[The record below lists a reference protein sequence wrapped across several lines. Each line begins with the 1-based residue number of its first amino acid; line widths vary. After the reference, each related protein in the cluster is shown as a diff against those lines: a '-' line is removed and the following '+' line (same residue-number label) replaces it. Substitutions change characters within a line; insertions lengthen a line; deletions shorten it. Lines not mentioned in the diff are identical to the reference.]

1 VAHAGRGSARVA
13 VDIGGTFTDLVCLA
27 PDGRVHTRK
36 VPSTT
41 RNYADAMLG
50 GLGDLLRDAGC
61 PGDEI
66 GDVVHGTTV
75 ASNAILELKGAR
87 TGLITTAGFRDT
99 LEIRRL
105 RMPRLYDL
113 GWQKPPPL
121 VERRLRLEVRERITG
136 RGDVAA
142 PLDRDDAA
150 RAVRRLVAD
159 GVEALAVCLIN
170 SYANPAH
177 ERAVRAVVERVAP
190 HLTLCLS
197 SDVLPEVKEYERTST
212 TVINAYLLPVV
223 TRYLESLIE
232 GLTAIGVRSP
242 LRIMQSN
249 GGTMDARRAA
259 RLPIHIVESG
269 PAAGVIG
276 AQALAR
282 RMALPDVI
290 TLDMGGTTA
299 KAAIVERGE
308 LQRAAEYEVGGGIMQ
323 GSRLPRGGGYLL
335 RVPSLDLAEVG
346 AGGGSLIR
354 VDSGGS
360 MRVGPESAGAVP
372 GPVCYDLG
380 GSEPTVT
387 DANVLLGYLNPDALV
402 DGAVPLNAAR
412 AREALERCVARPLSL
427 DATAAAYGAYQL
439 ASASMI
445 RAIKAVSSER
455 GRDPRGFALCAFGGN
470 GPVFAVAIA
479 RALGIARVVVP
490 PHPGLFSAFGLLY
503 ADVECHLARTYRRQ
517 VDRVDPLEL
526 REAWRSLEETA
537 VRELA
542 ADGWAPRDI
551 GTARSADLRYR
562 GQSFELTVP
571 VPSGETGGA
580 AIGSVVDAFHA
591 QHERTYGHRGDA
603 GDPVE
608 IVTLR
613 VHARVRTDR
622 PGAPGRAPSATAD
635 DGPARTRRA
644 YFGRDAGWCLT
655 PVVRRG
661 ALTERRP
668 GPLVVEE
675 YDATCV
681 VPPGA
686 SAALDQFG
694 NIAIDTGE
702 GGARVG

>member
-1 VAHAGRGSARVA
+1 VAHAGRGSVRIA
-13 VDIGGTFTDLVCLA
+13 VDIGGTFTDMVCLG
-27 PDGRVHTRK
+27 PGGRVHTRK
-36 VPSTT
+36 VPSTAH
-41 RNYADAMLG
+41 NYADAIVA
-50 GLGDLLRDAGC
+50 GLGELLRDIGC
-61 PGDEI
+61 PGREV

-75 ASNAILELKGAR
+75 ASNAILELTGAR
-87 TGLITTAGFRDT
+87 TGLITTQGFRDT

-121 VERRLRLEVRERITG
+121 VERRLRVEVRERINSQGSVVT
-136 RGDVAA
+136 
-142 PLDRDDAA
+142 PLAVGDAA
-150 RAVRRLVAD
+150 RAVRRLLAE

-177 ERAVRAVVERVAP
+177 EREIRAVVQQVAP

-197 SDVLPEVKEYERTST
+197 ADVLPEVKEYERTST
-212 TVINAYLLPVV
+212 TVINAYLMPVV
-223 TRYLESLIE
+223 ARYLASLVD
-232 GLTAIGVRSP
+232 GLSSVGIRSP

-249 GGTMDARRAA
+249 GGAMDAQRAA
-259 RLPIHIVESG
+259 RLPIHVIESG

-282 RMALPDVI
+282 RMSLPDVI

-308 LQRAAEYEVGGGIMQ
+308 IHRAAEYEVGGGIMQ

-346 AGGGSLIR
+346 AGGGSLVR

-380 GSEPTVT
+380 GTEPTIT

-412 AREALERCVARPLSL
+412 AREVFERSIARPLSL
-427 DATAAAYGAYQL
+427 DVTDAAYGAHLL
-439 ASASMI
+439 AAASMI

-470 GPVFAVAIA
+470 GPVFAVAMA
-479 RALGIARVVVP
+479 RALGIARVIVP
-490 PHPGLFSAFGLLY
+490 PWPGLFSAFGLLY
-503 ADVECHLARTYRRQ
+503 ADVERHLARTYRRQ
-517 VDRVDPLEL
+517 IDRVDPSEL
-526 REAWRSLEETA
+526 REAWRSLEDSA
-537 VRELA
+537 VHELA
-542 ADGWAPRDI
+542 ADGCAPRDI
-551 GTARSADLRYR
+551 RAERWADLRYR

-571 VPSGETGGA
+571 VRPGDIDEGTIA
-580 AIGSVVDAFHA
+580 AMADAFHD

-603 GDPVE
+603 AEPVE
-608 IVTLR
+608 LITLR
-613 VHARVRTDR
+613 VHARVVADR
-622 PGAPGRAPSATAD
+622 PRVPDRVPVRAARAGPG
-635 DGPARTRRA
+635 RTRRV
-644 YFGRDAGWCLT
+644 YFGRASGWCAT
-655 PVVRRG
+655 PVMRRD
-661 ALTERRP
+661 ALGRRP
-668 GPLVVEE
+668 GPLVIEE

-686 SAALDQFG
+686 SAALDEFG
-694 NIAIDTGE
+694 NIAIETRAGSD
-702 GGARVG
+702 RDR